1 MLRKQ
6 KTPCLRFHLTTAADF
21 EFFHRT
27 VEAAAESFA
36 CDSSTGLGGPEQE
49 AAAAVGNQ
57 QTCLQLSATDPRYSE
72 FAADPFETC
81 LQGTGFAR
89 SATVPPGPSGFQSL
103 AAPLRER
110 VLGISERRV
119 LPSRSGPREKKRA
132 AARNGFIVRRR
143 TRESR

>member
-6 KTPCLRFHLTTAADF
+6 KTPRLRFRLITAANF

-36 CDSSTGLGGPEQE
+36 WYSSTSPGGPEQE

-57 QTCLQLSATDPRYSE
+57 EICLRLSATDPRYSE

-81 LQGTGFAR
+81 LQGTGFG
-89 SATVPPGPSGFQSL
+89 SGATVPPGPSGFSRWWHPFERGFWASRS
-103 AAPLRER
+103 AA
-110 VLGISERRV
+110 SFT
-119 LPSRSGPREKKRA
+119 SRSGPREKKRA